1 MNEEAPLISVKGL
14 SVHFG
19 LGRKLFGEQKVV
31 RAVENISLDIPK
43 GSFFGLVGESGSG
56 KTTFG
61 RAILQA
67 APITKGSIA
76 YNDGKVDYDVA
87 SLGKFDLKDY
97 RKRAQ
102 LIFQDPYAALSP
114 RMTVR
119 DIIAEPLEV
128 MGLTAS
134 RKETDRRVREMA
146 AKCRL
151 NLEHLRRFPHAF
163 SGGQR
168 QRISIARAL
177 VCQPKFLVADESVAA
192 LDVSIQADILN
203 LLKSLTEE
211 LGITFLFISHDLSV
225 VAHICDHVAVMYL
238 GRLVETAPTRELFA
252 APRHPY
258 TKALLSAIPS
268 LDPDQRGQ
276 AQKLE
281 GEIPSPTN
289 PPPGCKFQTRCPH
302 AIDICRVE
310 EPMLSQLGFEHDV
323 ACHRWE
329 ELFEDQAPAIV
340 SAQVPEAR
348 PVPEPVP
355 VPKPEPEPAP
365 AAEEE
370 PMAPEVLAN
379 ELARLRRKNRIAITV
394 SIIALLALPFA
405 CAL

>member
-1 MNEEAPLISVKGL
+1 MSDNVLIEARDL
-14 SVHFG
+14 SVHYPLRG
-19 LGRKLFGEQKVV
+19 KSLFGPVQVV
-31 RAVENISLDIPK
+31 RAVENINLDVGK
-43 GSFFGLVGESGSG
+43 GNFFGLVGESGSG
-56 KTTFG
+56 KTTLG
-61 RAILQA
+61 KALLKA
-67 APITKGSIA
+67 APITRGTVN
-76 YNDGKVDYDVA
+76 YNDGEEQ
-87 SLGKFDLKDY
+87 FDLTNLTTAELKNY

-128 MGLTAS
+128 MGLTSS
-134 RKETDRRVREMA
+134 REETDERVREIA

-177 VCQPKFLVADESVAA
+177 VSKPQFVVADESVAA
-192 LDVSIQADILN
+192 LDVSIQADVLN
-203 LLKSLTEE
+203 LLKEIQQEMGL
-211 LGITFLFISHDLSV
+211 TFLFISHDLSV

-252 APRHPY
+252 NPRHPY

-268 LDPDQRGQ
+268 LDPDDRGK

-289 PPPGCKFQTRCPH
+289 QPSGCKFHTRCPFVT
-302 AIDICRVE
+302 DQCRKE
-310 EPMLSQLGFEHDV
+310 EPILQHSSNGHEV

-329 ELFEDQAPAIV
+329 ELMV
-340 SAQVPEAR
+340 
-348 PVPEPVP
+348 
-355 VPKPEPEPAP
+355 
-365 AAEEE
+365 
-370 PMAPEVLAN
+370 
-379 ELARLRRKNRIAITV
+379 
-394 SIIALLALPFA
+394 
-405 CAL
+405 

>member
-1 MNEEAPLISVKGL
+1 MNDTPHISADGL
-14 SVHFG
+14 SVHYP
-19 LGRKLFGEQKVV
+19 LGRATPFGEMRYVH
-31 RAVENISLDIPK
+31 AVENISLEIPK

-67 APITKGSIA
+67 APISKGGIT
-76 YNDGKVDYDVA
+76 YNDGEVDYDVA
-87 SLGKFDLKDY
+87 SLEKIDLKDY

-134 RKETDRRVREMA
+134 RQETDARVREIA

-268 LDPDQRGQ
+268 LDPDHRGN

-302 AIDICRVE
+302 AIDICRSE
-310 EPMLSQLGFEHDV
+310 EPVLSSFGFEHNV

-329 ELFEDQAPAIV
+329 ELAEEMAPSV
-340 SAQVPEAR
+340 SARVSEHRA
-348 PVPEPVP
+348 E
-355 VPKPEPEPAP
+355 PKPKAEATPVMP
-365 AAEEE
+365 AEE
-370 PMAPEVLAN
+370 APEVQEALAN
-379 ELARLRRKNRIAITV
+379 EVATLRKKNRLVMAVCIL
-394 SIIALLALPFA
+394 ALLALPFA